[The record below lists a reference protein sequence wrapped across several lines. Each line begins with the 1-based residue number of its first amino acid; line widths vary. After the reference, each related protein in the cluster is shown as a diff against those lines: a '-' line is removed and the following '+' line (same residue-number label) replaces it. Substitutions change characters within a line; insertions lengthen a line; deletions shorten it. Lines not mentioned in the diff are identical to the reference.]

1 MLDSQCV
8 LLYDIKVSKKEH
20 TMEQY
25 FNFFDNAEDDMDDLY
40 VLTTDEN
47 ISIQVVPYGEPDA
60 QFFVYNKH
68 EEVGPAATLKE
79 AMVIAMSAQIIE
91 EFGAEFLKAAG

>member
-25 FNFFDNAEDDMDDLY
+25 FNFVKSDDEMDDLY
-40 VLTTDEN
+40 VLTTNED
-47 ISIQVVPYGEPDA
+47 IYIQVVPYGEPDA
-60 QFFVYNKH
+60 QFFVYNGY
-68 EEVGPAATLKE
+68 EEVAGAPSLKK

-91 EFGAEFLKAAG
+91 EFGAEFLRAATH